1 MKRKF
6 YKLVKENLLS
16 KKDLFIFT
24 ILESVNDLDIGKK
37 ILKVDNEFIFE
48 DERDRE
54 KYKEIIENLE
64 LKETNK
70 IFDINNSY
78 KIMLEQIVSKPK
90 LVICGGGHIVIDDRE
105 EFANNERFPLADKVI
120 CKNFNEALKE
130 ISYDNNSYFV
140 VVTRGHSAD
149 QMCIEAVLNKEYKY
163 LGMIG
168 SKAKVAN
175 SIRQLVE
182 KGYSSEDIE
191 EIHAPIGLNIGAQTP
206 AEIAI
211 SIAAQI
217 IEIKNK
223 SNLSNVDEK
232 ILNAIN
238 ENNRKMVLVS
248 ILDKVGSS
256 PRGVGAKML
265 VTDDKK
271 FIGTI
276 GGGSVE
282 NAAYERALELIKE
295 EKSHIECYDLS
306 NSVAAKLGMACGG
319 TIKVLL
325 EYIK

>member
-70 IFDINNSY
+70 IFYINN
-78 KIMLEQIVSKPK
+78 
-90 LVICGGGHIVIDDRE
+90 IVIDDRE